1 MLVKINYSN
10 GVSCCVGS
18 EVVSSISFVEYLN
31 SQFQFDE
38 YGLGCE
44 SIEINFV
51 KDWSLK
57 LEKPV
62 IKNNQTRQM
71 VIV

>member
-18 EVVSSISFVEYLN
+18 TFAPSVSFAEYLN

-44 SIEINFV
+44 SIEINFL
-51 KDWSLK
+51 KDGSLR
-57 LEKPV
+57 LENSV
-62 IKNNQTRQM
+62 IQDSQTRQM
-71 VIV
+71 VVA